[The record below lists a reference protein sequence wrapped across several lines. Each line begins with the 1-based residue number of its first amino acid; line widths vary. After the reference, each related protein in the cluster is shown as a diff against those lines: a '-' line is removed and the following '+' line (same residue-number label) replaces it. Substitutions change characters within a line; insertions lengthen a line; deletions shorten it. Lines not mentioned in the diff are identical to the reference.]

1 MSELNEDRD
10 QLLVRVASLYYEQ
23 GLTQEEIAQRIG
35 FSRSNVSR
43 LLTEARQKGIVE
55 IRINHPWATS
65 NELAATLIHRF
76 GLQDALVLVSGS
88 PDRNEVLRGLG
99 VLAARYLEHTLK
111 PNSILGIGWGT
122 ALCEVVHGLR
132 HIRIPGIEVVQ
143 IIGGAGSLNPQID
156 GTELARQLARALG
169 ARYRYLHA
177 PLIVETPE
185 LCQALMQERDIHE
198 SLEIGRKADVVLVG
212 IGSVV
217 REISSLTRSGHLRED
232 ELAWLQAIG
241 AVGDIC
247 AQHFDIQGRIC
258 AFELNE
264 RVVGLRLSE
273 LQRIPR
279 VIGVASWREK
289 APAILGALRGKYIDV
304 LVTDDA
310 AAHEVLRLAGAE

>member
-1 MSELNEDRD
+1 MSALNEERA

-43 LLTEARQKGIVE
+43 LLTEARQEGVVE

-76 GLQDALVLVSGS
+76 GLQDALVLASGS
-88 PDRNEVLRGLG
+88 PDRNEVLRGVG
-99 VLAARYLEHTLK
+99 VLAARYLERVLK
-111 PNSILGIGWGT
+111 PNYILGIGWGT
-122 ALCEVVHGLR
+122 ALYEVVHGLR
-132 HIRIPGIEVVQ
+132 HIRMPGIEVVQ
-143 IIGGAGSLNPQID
+143 IIGGTGSLNPQID

-185 LCQALMQERDIHE
+185 LCRALMQERDIHE

-217 REISSLTRSGHLRED
+217 REISSLTRSGHLLED

-247 AQHFDIQGRIC
+247 AQHFDIQGRMC

-264 RVVGLRLSE
+264 RVVGLRLNE
-273 LQRIPR
+273 LQRIPC
-279 VIGVASWREK
+279 VIGVAGWREK
-289 APAILGALRGKYIDV
+289 ASAILGALRGKYIDV